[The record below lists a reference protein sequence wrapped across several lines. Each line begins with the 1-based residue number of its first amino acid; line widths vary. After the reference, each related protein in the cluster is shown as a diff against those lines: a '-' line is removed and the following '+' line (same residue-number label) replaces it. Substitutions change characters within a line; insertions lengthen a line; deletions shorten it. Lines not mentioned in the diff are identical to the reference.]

1 LFKRGA
7 SQEDGGATAGRRGAG
22 LGRDGGR
29 EEGTGG
35 REGVN
40 FVQVRVPVKRT
51 MLLLLVAVEQA

>member
-1 LFKRGA
+1 M
-7 SQEDGGATAGRRGAG
+7 E
-22 LGRDGGR
+22 GGR
-29 EEGTGG
+29 KGREGG